1 MILYQYPT
9 RLHYS
14 SIAYGQRQQFDL
26 FGIPIQSIQSI
37 HKNWT
42 TTTLSMY
49 VCVFL
54 LLVKTN
60 TRRVVRYGSI
70 NLLNGVRLIS

>member
-26 FGIPIQSIQSI
+26 FGIPILSNPI
-37 HKNWT
+37 HTIYPQELDYYNPIH
-42 TTTLSMY
+42 
-49 VCVFL
+49 VCLCFFAAC
-54 LLVKTN
+54 
-60 TRRVVRYGSI
+60 
-70 NLLNGVRLIS
+70 